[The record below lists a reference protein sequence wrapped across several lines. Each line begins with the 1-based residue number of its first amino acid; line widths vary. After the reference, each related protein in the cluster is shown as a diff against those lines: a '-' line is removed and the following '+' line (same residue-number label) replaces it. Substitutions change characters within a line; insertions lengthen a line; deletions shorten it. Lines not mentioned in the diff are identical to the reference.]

1 LLTFGSA
8 HLGHDLAGFG
18 GQREQL
24 HSRQCKQCCY
34 RSKQAHGKRSRSHAP
49 AVEHQNRPR
58 GSGALFGDELLQPPM
73 TVSTSAKVTN
83 LNSDKLDGQDSSAFL
98 PVNGTA
104 ANPTNAANA
113 DELDGTST
121 FALPDMRG
129 LEPDGVRY
137 FICISGIYP

>member
-1 LLTFGSA
+1 MISPALAANGSNFILGNASNAATAVSRLTA
-8 HLGHDLAGFG
+8 NVAGPTL
-18 GQREQL
+18 QL
-24 HSRQCKQCCY
+24 WNTKTGPGV
-34 RSKQAHGKRSRSHAP
+34 A
-49 AVEHQNRPR
+49 
-58 GSGALFGDELLQPPM
+58 ALSLV
-73 TVSTSAKVTN
+73 TSYVSTSAKVTN

-137 FICISGIYP
+137 FICVSGIYP